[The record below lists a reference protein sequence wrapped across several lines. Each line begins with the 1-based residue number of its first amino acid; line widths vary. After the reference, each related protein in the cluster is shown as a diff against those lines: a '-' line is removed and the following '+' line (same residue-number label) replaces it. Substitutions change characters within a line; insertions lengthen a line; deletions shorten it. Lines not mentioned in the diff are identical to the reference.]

1 MRSTVRLALV
11 LALLVLTAPVMA
23 APSVPTAGF
32 QLQADGLLHVPSGG
46 EVAST
51 GFPLST
57 MIGKGP
63 GFALT
68 ATMGLRPHL
77 AIGARVAH
85 FGSTG
90 EREAW
95 FVDPLSPYGLG
106 PFHEERR
113 LRVTMLH
120 AILQHR
126 AFYGRRFEWSL
137 DLGGGIMMSR
147 ERLVLDSAT
156 GTKASRVGVQRDPSY
171 TFGTGLAW
179 WAAGNTDLVASARWN
194 GSFTTDGAVWSK
206 DDSPNFMT
214 WSLGLRYPHDT
225 H

>member
-1 MRSTVRLALV
+1 MRSTVRLTLV
-11 LALLVLTAPVMA
+11 LALLALTAPVMA

-147 ERLVLDSAT
+147 ERLGARFRDGHEGQPRRRAARPVVHVRHRARLV
-156 GTKASRVGVQRDPSY
+156 GRGQHGSRRERPLERQLHHGWRGVVE
-171 TFGTGLAW
+171 G
-179 WAAGNTDLVASARWN
+179 
-194 GSFTTDGAVWSK
+194 
-206 DDSPNFMT
+206 
-214 WSLGLRYPHDT
+214 
-225 H
+225 